1 MTLFIAL
8 LLLHLG
14 GHFDPLTILGT
25 CFLWL
30 AHLVFHTP
38 THPD

>member
-8 LLLHLG
+8 LLLHHTG
-14 GHFDPLTILGT
+14 PFDPLTVIGT

-30 AHLVFHTP
+30 AHLTFRS
-38 THPD
+38 